1 MMIMTSRPLHM
12 VWYYILPYNA
22 YKEILQEW
30 LVVAGVND
38 HSSLIAALNKYKD
51 QESRLKEVVSAHE
64 KLRQQELKVKEMKE
78 EKNKAAEGLI
88 RKDPRFEF
96 SR

>member
-1 MMIMTSRPLHM
+1 
-12 VWYYILPYNA
+12 
-22 YKEILQEW
+22 
-30 LVVAGVND
+30 
-38 HSSLIAALNKYKD
+38 
-51 QESRLKEVVSAHE
+51 LKEVVSAHE